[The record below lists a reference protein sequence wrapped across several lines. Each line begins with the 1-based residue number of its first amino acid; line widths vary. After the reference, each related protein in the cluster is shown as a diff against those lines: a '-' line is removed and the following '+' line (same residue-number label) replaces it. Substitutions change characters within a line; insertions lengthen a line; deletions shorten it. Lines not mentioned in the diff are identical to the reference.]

1 MECVVANMEYFL
13 PDNHCTYDVVIEI
26 PKGSKVKYE
35 YDVKEGRLR
44 VDRILNT
51 AYVYPYNYGY
61 IPNTL
66 SEDGD
71 PVDVM
76 VLGEVE
82 FIPGCVIKCRV
93 IGGLQTFD
101 GKREDETLKADPK
114 IIMVP
119 SGNMDVSL
127 VDMTEVPT
135 GTKNVIEDFFR
146 NYKNNESTKI
156 VRVGEWMTKKEAIK
170 HIVLL

>member
-1 MECVVANMEYFL
+1 MECVVTIMEYFHED
-13 PDNHCTYDVVIEI
+13 DNYIYDVVIEI

-35 YDVKEGRLR
+35 YDMEEHRLR

-82 FIPGCVIKCRV
+82 LIPCCVVKCRV
-93 IGGLQTFD
+93 IGGLQTYD
-101 GKREDETLKADPK
+101 GKSGDSKLKADPK

-119 SGNMDVSL
+119 SGNIDASL
-127 VDMTEVPT
+127 ECVTEVPT
-135 GTKNVIEDFFR
+135 GTKNVIYDFFR
-146 NYKNNESTKI
+146 NYKNNEPTKV
-156 VRVGEWMTKKEAIK
+156 VRIGDWMTKHEAIK
-170 HIVLL
+170 QIMLL

>member
-1 MECVVANMEYFL
+1 MEFL
-13 PDNHCTYDVVIEI
+13 HQDDNYIYDVVIEI

-35 YDVKEGRLR
+35 YDMEERRLR

-76 VLGEVE
+76 VLGENALT
-82 FIPGCVIKCRV
+82 PGCVVKCRV
-93 IGGLQTFD
+93 IGGLQTYD
-101 GKREDETLKADPK
+101 GKSGDSKLKAC
-114 IIMVP
+114 
-119 SGNMDVSL
+119 L
-127 VDMTEVPT
+127 
-135 GTKNVIEDFFR
+135 
-146 NYKNNESTKI
+146 
-156 VRVGEWMTKKEAIK
+156 
-170 HIVLL
+170 

>member
-1 MECVVANMEYFL
+1 MVCIVTIMECFHQD
-13 PDNHCTYDVVIEI
+13 DNYIYDIVIEI

-35 YDVKEGRLR
+35 YDMEERRLR

-76 VLGEVE
+76 VLGNCE

-101 GKREDETLKADPK
+101 GKIGDSKLKADPK

-119 SGNMDVSL
+119 YGNMDASL
-127 VDMTEVPT
+127 VDTTEVPT
-135 GTKNVIEDFFR
+135 GTKNIIKDFFR
-146 NYKNNESTKI
+146 NYKNNEVTK
-156 VRVGEWMTKKEAIK
+156 VVQVGEWMTKNEAIK

>member
-1 MECVVANMEYFL
+1 MECL
-13 PDNHCTYDVVIEI
+13 HQDDNYIYDVVIEI

-35 YDVKEGRLR
+35 YDMEERRLR

-82 FIPGCVIKCRV
+82 LIPGCVVKCRV
-93 IGGLQTFD
+93 IGGLQTYD
-101 GKREDETLKADPK
+101 GKSGDSKLKADPK

-119 SGNMDVSL
+119 SGNIDASL
-127 VDMTEVPT
+127 EHMTEVPT
-135 GTKNVIEDFFR
+135 GAKNIIYDFFR
-146 NYKNNESTKI
+146 NYKNNEPTKV
-156 VRVGEWMTKKEAIK
+156 VRIGDWMTKHESAK
-170 HIVLL
+170 HIMLL